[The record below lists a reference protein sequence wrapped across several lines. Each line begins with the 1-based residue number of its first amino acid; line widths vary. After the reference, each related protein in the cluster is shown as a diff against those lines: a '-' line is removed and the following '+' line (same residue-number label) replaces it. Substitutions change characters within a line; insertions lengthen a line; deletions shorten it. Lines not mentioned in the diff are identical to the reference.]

1 MLCIGK
7 DGLRSL
13 SYLFKQLEAVFVLE
27 DLRVMVMWEG
37 SSSAWAAATPL
48 NLRVIPEKVRGT
60 VTWKGWCLWEEEA
73 SLLPLKGISPPFP
86 IKLDDLSYY
95 QEAGGRK
102 GEVSCLPADI
112 LQSEMEK

>member
-1 MLCIGK
+1 MG
-7 DGLRSL
+7 G
-13 SYLFKQLEAVFVLE
+13 
-27 DLRVMVMWEG
+27 G
-37 SSSAWAAATPL
+37 PSAWAAATPL
-48 NLRVIPEKVRGT
+48 NLRVRPEKVRGT

-86 IKLDDLSYY
+86 IKPDDLFYY
-95 QEAGGRK
+95 QGAGGRK